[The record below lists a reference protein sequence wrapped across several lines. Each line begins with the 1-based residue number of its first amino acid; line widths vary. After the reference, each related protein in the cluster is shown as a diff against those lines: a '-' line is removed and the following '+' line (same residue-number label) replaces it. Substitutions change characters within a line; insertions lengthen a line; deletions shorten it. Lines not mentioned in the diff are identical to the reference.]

1 MQVEVRISHNQS
13 LLDIA
18 IQEYGTIQAAFDLAL
33 ANGLEVTDQL
43 TPGMTLE
50 LPVSEYED
58 RDVAQYFKSR
68 KIHPATGVFEMP
80 EDVIGTNYSDENY
93 VEQNY
98 WL

>member
-1 MQVEVRISHNQS
+1 MAVKVIHNQS

-18 IQEYGTIQAAFDLAL
+18 IQEYGTIEAAFDLAL
-33 ANGLEVTDQL
+33 ANDLEVTDML
-43 TPGMTLE
+43 APGMTLE

-58 RDVAQYFKSR
+58 REMARYFKSR
-68 KIHPATGVFEMP
+68 NNHPATGIFEIS
-80 EDVIGTNYSDENY
+80 EEVTGANYSDENY

>member
-1 MQVEVRISHNQS
+1 MVKVIHNQS

-18 IQEYGTIQAAFDLAL
+18 IQEYGTIEAAFDLAL
-33 ANGLEVTDQL
+33 ANDLEVTDML
-43 TPGMTLE
+43 APGMTLE

-58 RDVAQYFKSR
+58 LEMARYFKSR
-68 KIHPATGVFEMP
+68 NIHPATGITETTEEVE
-80 EDVIGTNYSDENY
+80 TTYSDENY